1 MYVAL
6 PTLVVYF
13 TLQRYFISR
22 LTIGSEK
29 G

>member
-13 TLQRYFISR
+13 SLQRYFIVGLR
-22 LTIGSEK
+22 IGAVK